1 MELAL
6 KEETEKRK
14 ALETKLQNLKEL
26 DSVAHVAYIDS
37 EKLKNC
43 LPSLFLYH
51 LFQVCR
57 AYFWIVQVCFLK
69 PNVLPLKPGM
79 TV

>member
-14 ALETKLQNLKEL
+14 ALETRLQHLEEL
-26 DSVAHVAYIDS
+26 DSVPHVAYIYC

-57 AYFWIVQVCFLK
+57 AYL
-69 PNVLPLKPGM
+69 
-79 TV
+79 

>member
-1 MELAL
+1 MKLAL

-14 ALETKLQNLKEL
+14 ALETKLQHLKEL

-43 LPSLFLYH
+43 LPSLFLHH

-57 AYFWIVQVCFLK
+57 AYFWIVRVCFLK

>member
-14 ALETKLQNLKEL
+14 ALETKLQHLEEL
-26 DSVAHVAYIDS
+26 DSAAHIAYIYS
-37 EKLKNC
+37 EKLKIR
-43 LPSLFLYH
+43 LASLFLYN

-57 AYFWIVQVCFLK
+57 AYFWIVRVFLLK
-69 PNVLPLKPGM
+69 PNVLLLKPGM
-79 TV
+79 TA